1 MKNLN
6 PIDGI
11 MYGFSLIGY
20 FTTVLAVGGMVSLIG
35 FPLVDGGSLIIGGLI
50 LFVGVLAVFAG
61 QAGVLYKP
69 IADGV
74 EKGMS
79 AANS

>member
-1 MKNLN
+1 
-6 PIDGI
+6 
-11 MYGFSLIGY
+11 
-20 FTTVLAVGGMVSLIG
+20 MVSLIG

-61 QAGVLYKP
+61 QSDVLYKL

-79 AANS
+79 ATNS